1 MNPPPLLVS
10 FSDIEQYLGAL
21 PSDLVDQFG
30 PEIRRLTTNQLP
42 PVVSA
47 LCLAVLFGI
56 SSRFVGA
63 MAHTSSRYYRHFE
76 IPKGHGKRRIQ
87 APRVALKVIQ
97 KWLGYHL
104 AEAIEYAPCV
114 YGFVK
119 GRSAVQAAALHCGA
133 EWVFSTDIKDF
144 FQNTTVSMIRDP
156 LQSLGYSENGAALI
170 VALCCYGQGLAQGS
184 PASPVLSNLAFRSVD
199 LQLLQIAEQS
209 HLRYTRY
216 ADDIVFSGLGIFP
229 EELPSDVRRI
239 IESHG
244 WMIADHK
251 EALSLSPKRLKVH
264 GLLVNGQKPR
274 LTKGYRNRIR
284 AYKHLMSVGRI
295 APEDLPKVKGHLA
308 YAASVE
314 RV

>member
-10 FSDIEQYLGAL
+10 FSNIEQYLSAL
-21 PSDLVDQFG
+21 PSDLVEQFG
-30 PEIRRLTTNQLP
+30 PEISRLTASKLP
-42 PVVSA
+42 PVVSTR
-47 LCLAVLFGI
+47 CLAVLFGYSHNFI
-56 SSRFVGA
+56 VTIVRRP
-63 MAHTSSRYYRHFE
+63 SRYYRHFE
-76 IPKGHGKRRIQ
+76 IPKGRGKRKIQ

-104 AEAIEYAPCV
+104 ADIIDYAPCV

-119 GRSAVQAAALHCGA
+119 GRSAVQAAAVHCGA
-133 EWVFSTDIKDF
+133 KWMFSTDIRDF
-144 FQNTTVSMIRDP
+144 FQSTTVSMIRDS
-156 LQSLGYSENGAALI
+156 LQLLGYSAHGADI
-170 VALCCYGQGLAQGS
+170 VATLCCYDQGLAQGS
-184 PASPVLSNLAFRSVD
+184 PASPVLSNLAFHPVD
-199 LQLLQIAEQS
+199 LLLMQIAEQS

-229 EELPSDVRRI
+229 EELPSKVRYI

-251 EALSLSPKRLKVH
+251 EAVTLSPKRLKVH

-284 AYKHLMSVGRI
+284 AYKHLLSVGRI
-295 APEDLPKVKGHLA
+295 APEDQSKVKGHLA

-314 RV
+314 QV